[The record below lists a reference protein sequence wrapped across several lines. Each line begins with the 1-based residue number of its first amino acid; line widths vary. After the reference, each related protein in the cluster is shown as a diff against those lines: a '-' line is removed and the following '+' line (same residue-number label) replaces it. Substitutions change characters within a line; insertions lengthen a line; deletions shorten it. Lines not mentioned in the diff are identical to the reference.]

1 MIIRFF
7 RAGHVFEEGTVGL
20 HDVSMEIPEGTF
32 VYLTGPSGAGKSTF
46 LGLIFGAIKPSE
58 GQVVV
63 AGRTP
68 LRLDRDSLPL
78 LRREIGFIFQ
88 DYRLIGDLT
97 ARENVALALI
107 ACGMSPREANPRA
120 DEALD
125 RVDLAERA
133 ETIVRTL
140 SGGEKQRVA
149 LARALI
155 HKPRVILA
163 DEPTGN
169 LDTRRA
175 EEVYRILEEASLEGT
190 TVIVATHDA
199 ERVLESKHS
208 MIQLE
213 AGRLAGMRGL
223 EAPTS

>member
-20 HDVSMEIPEGTF
+20 HDVSIEIPEGAF

-46 LGLIFGAIKPSE
+46 LGLVFGAIKPSE

-63 AGRTP
+63 AGRNT
-68 LRLDRDSLPL
+68 LRLDRDTLPL
-78 LRREIGFIFQ
+78 LRREIGFLFQ
-88 DYRLIGDLT
+88 DYRLIGDVT

-107 ACGMSPREANPRA
+107 ASGVAPREANARA
-120 DEALD
+120 DEALE
-125 RVDLAERA
+125 RVDLAERT

-155 HKPRVILA
+155 HKPKIILA

-169 LDTRRA
+169 LDLRRA
-175 EEVYRILEEASLEGT
+175 EEVYRILEEAAADGA
-190 TVIVATHDA
+190 TVLIATHDA
-199 ERVLESKHS
+199 DRVLESKHPA
-208 MIQLE
+208 IHLE
-213 AGRLAGMRGL
+213 AGRLSGMRGL
-223 EAPTS
+223 EAPK